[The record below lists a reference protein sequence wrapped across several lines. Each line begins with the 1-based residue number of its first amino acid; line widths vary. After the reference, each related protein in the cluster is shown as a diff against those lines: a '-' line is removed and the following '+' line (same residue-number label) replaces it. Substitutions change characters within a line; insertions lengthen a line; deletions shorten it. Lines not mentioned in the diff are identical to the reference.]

1 MRFSSVI
8 FVAMTLALG
17 SAKKINMSCEF
28 AQDKTGMVQS
38 PYCCR
43 DLVSARGNPKANTA
57 TDCMYLTHSFLWGR
71 GLSSPLTRINA
82 GVLLTSP
89 QLCED
94 KSRPACCYEI
104 VSDSSIKYTDWT
116 GRVLI
121 MLSYRAKRR
130 SVRPTLFSR
139 MRQMFRSAKGHGT
152 GHVDTWIRVI
162 TNGRIFLASFFQC

>member
-1 MRFSSVI
+1 MRFSSVV

-57 TDCMYLTHSFLWGR
+57 TDCMHSTRWAVYSK
-71 GLSSPLTRINA
+71 GLSSQLINITA
-82 GVLLTSP
+82 GVLLKTP

-104 VSDSSIKYTDWT
+104 VSGTLLSI
-116 GRVLI
+116 
-121 MLSYRAKRR
+121 
-130 SVRPTLFSR
+130 LFEL
-139 MRQMFRSAKGHGT
+139 GG
-152 GHVDTWIRVI
+152 
-162 TNGRIFLASFFQC
+162 C